1 MEDKIL
7 TVHPITGIITFKDV
21 ISDLEIMLE
30 DNELFENI
38 IYHLLESDVSNE
50 DLASLFNYSV
60 TNRLKYIIDVLKD
73 IL

>member
-1 MEDKIL
+1 ME
-7 TVHPITGIITFKDV
+7 DV